1 MIELRRSFA
10 AACGLTVFV
19 VLLLAACDFRT
30 PAESAQ
36 ATPAASI
43 ASASAPASA
52 ATAEASAQ
60 PTASAT
66 PAPSP
71 TPSVPQGG
79 ALAIRLAADAPD
91 LKPWDLR
98 SRGEEVV
105 ADLMYSGLTRLDPQL
120 RPQPDLAESWTTSPD
135 GGLITFTLRS
145 GMTWHDGQPLT
156 SDDVVW
162 TLNTLRTITP
172 TNALLFDLRS
182 TIGQVRS
189 PLTETVV
196 LSLTQPYAPLLAELA
211 VPILPRHRLQSRP
224 PEQIAGLNFWDEP
237 VGSGPFKFDQRQPN
251 QSITFTR
258 NEQFYRGAPNIDQI
272 ALVVAPDPTVAA
284 TALREGQL
292 QAAEFPGQVAP
303 LTDTDQPITSGAYPE
318 NGWYGVVFNTRA
330 DRLFA
335 DQRLRAALA
344 RALDI
349 NDLVQAVTGGVGQSI
364 ATTLSRA
371 AWAYP
376 ADLPVLPPDLDAARQ
391 LLDQAGWTVGP
402 DGVRQKNGQPLAALL
417 WVRGDDPRRLDA
429 AQRIAQAAQAIGM
442 QLEVTPANFDT
453 VILAKLAPPYDFDL
467 LLGSWV
473 NAPNAAGFPT
483 NRFYDPDDFALFHSS
498 RIWQGQG
505 DPRTALR
512 NVGGFSN
519 ADYDA
524 AAEQAR
530 SAYDPA
536 ARAQAILQSQTV
548 LVRELPY
555 VLLWT
560 DRITVAL
567 SERIKSAGDP
577 ISPDTPRYLWNIEQW
592 YLEP

>member
-10 AACGLTVFV
+10 VACGLTILV

-36 ATPAASI
+36 ATPSASV
-43 ASASAPASA
+43 ASASAPAAVATTNASA
-52 ATAEASAQ
+52 APASSA
-60 PTASAT
+60 PT
-66 PAPSP
+66 PSP

-79 ALAIRLAADAPD
+79 ALAIRLAADVPD

-211 VPILPRHRLQSRP
+211 VPILPRHRLQART
-224 PEQIAGLNFWDEP
+224 PEQIASLDFWQEP

-272 ALVVAPDPTVAA
+272 ALVVAPDPAVAA

-303 LTDTDQPITSGAYPE
+303 LTDTDQTITSGAYPE

-335 DQRLRAALA
+335 DQRLRAAVA

-349 NDLVQAVTGGVGQSI
+349 NDLVQAVTGGVGQPI

-391 LLDQAGWTVGP
+391 LLDEAGWTVGP
-402 DGVRQKNGQPLAALL
+402 DGVVAARRPGAAVITVSVDSQSARLTLA
-417 WVRGDDPRRLDA
+417 VRGSPWPC
-429 AQRIAQAAQAIGM
+429 QM
-442 QLEVTPANFDT
+442 
-453 VILAKLAPPYDFDL
+453 
-467 LLGSWV
+467 
-473 NAPNAAGFPT
+473 
-483 NRFYDPDDFALFHSS
+483 
-498 RIWQGQG
+498 
-505 DPRTALR
+505 
-512 NVGGFSN
+512 
-519 ADYDA
+519 
-524 AAEQAR
+524 
-530 SAYDPA
+530 
-536 ARAQAILQSQTV
+536 
-548 LVRELPY
+548 RE
-555 VLLWT
+555 
-560 DRITVAL
+560 
-567 SERIKSAGDP
+567 E
-577 ISPDTPRYLWNIEQW
+577 
-592 YLEP
+592 

>member
-1 MIELRRSFA
+1 MTELRRSFVVSCA
-10 AACGLTVFV
+10 LTLMVL
-19 VLLLAACDFRT
+19 LLLAACDFRS
-30 PAESAQ
+30 PVESVQTAQ
-36 ATPAASI
+36 PVASAPVASASTPAAI
-43 ASASAPASA
+43 
-52 ATAEASAQ
+52 
-60 PTASAT
+60 PTAAPPT
-66 PAPSP
+66 PSP
-71 TPSVPQGG
+71 TSSVPQGG
-79 ALAIRLAADAPD
+79 SIAIRLAADVPD

-98 SRGEEVV
+98 SRGEEYA
-105 ADLMYSGLTRLDPQL
+105 ADLIYSGLVRLDSQL
-120 RPQPDLAESWTTSPD
+120 EPQPDLAERWEISPD

-145 GMTWHDGQPLT
+145 GVTWHDGQPLT

-172 TNALLFDLRS
+172 TNALLFDLRT

-211 VPILPRHRLQSRP
+211 VPILPRHRLQTRT
-224 PEQIAGLNFWDEP
+224 PEQIASLNFWDEP
-237 VGSGPFKFDQRQPN
+237 VGSGPFKFDRRQPN
-251 QSITFTR
+251 QSITFTP
-258 NEQFYRGAPNIDQI
+258 NEQFYRGAPNIDQM
-272 ALVVAPDPTVAA
+272 ALVVAPDPAVAQ
-284 TALREGQL
+284 TALGDGQL
-292 QAAEFPGQVAP
+292 QVAEFPDAAP
-303 LTDTDQPITSGAYPE
+303 LSDTAQSLIADAYPE

-344 RALDI
+344 RAVDVTELTG
-349 NDLVQAVTGGVGQSI
+349 AVTNGVGQSI

-376 ADLPVLPPDLDAARQ
+376 ADLPVLPPNLDEAQR
-391 LLDQAGWTVGP
+391 LLDEAGWVAGP
-402 DGVRQKNGQPLAALL
+402 DGVRQKDGQPLAATL

-429 AQRIAQAAQAIGM
+429 AQRIVQAAQTIGM
-442 QLEVTPANFDT
+442 QLTVTPANFDT

-473 NAPNAAGFPT
+473 NAPNSVGFPT

-512 NVGGFSN
+512 NVGGFN
-519 ADYDA
+519 NPEYDA

-530 SAYDPA
+530 QSYDPA
-536 ARAQAILQSQTV
+536 ARAQLIQEAQAV
-548 LVRELPY
+548 LVREVPY
-555 VLLWT
+555 LLLWT
-560 DRITVAL
+560 DRIPVVL
-567 SERIKSAGDP
+567 SAQIKSADGP
-577 ISPDTPRYLWNIEQW
+577 ISPATPRYLWNVEQW

>member
-1 MIELRRSFA
+1 MIELRRSFVV
-10 AACGLTVFV
+10 ACGLTLLVL
-19 VLLLAACDFRT
+19 VLLTACDVRSPVESVQSPSSQ
-30 PAESAQ
+30 PAGS
-36 ATPAASI
+36 T
-43 ASASAPASA
+43 APAGA
-52 ATAEASAQ
+52 
-60 PTASAT
+60 TASAGGASSSAAAA
-66 PAPSP
+66 APSP

-79 ALAIRLAADAPD
+79 ALAIRLAADVPD

-98 SRGEEVV
+98 SRGEEYA
-105 ADLMYSGLTRLDPQL
+105 ADLMYSGLVRLDAQL
-120 RPQPDLAESWTTSPD
+120 RPQPDLAERWETSPD

-145 GMTWHDGQPLT
+145 GLTWHDGQPLGAE
-156 SDDVVW
+156 DVIW

-172 TNALLFDLRS
+172 TNSLLFDLRS

-196 LSLTQPYAPLLAELA
+196 LSLTQPYAPLLAELS
-211 VPILPRHRLQSRP
+211 VPILPRHRLQTRT

-237 VGSGPFKFDQRQPN
+237 VGSGPFKFDRREPN
-251 QSITFTR
+251 QSISFTR
-258 NEQFYRGAPNIDQI
+258 NEQFYRGAPNIEQI
-272 ALVVAPDPTVAA
+272 ALVVAPDPAVAQ

-292 QAAEFPGQVAP
+292 QLAEFPGATAALSDSAQL
-303 LTDTDQPITSGAYPE
+303 LTTGAYPE
-318 NGWYGVVFNTRA
+318 NGWYGVVFNQRQ

-344 RALDI
+344 RAVDVGA
-349 NDLVQAVTGGVGQSI
+349 LVQAVTGGAGQPI
-364 ATTLSRA
+364 ATTLSRV

-376 ADLPVLPPDLDAARQ
+376 ADLPVVPPDLDAARQ
-391 LLDQAGWTVGP
+391 LLDQAGWTLGA
-402 DGVRQKNGQPLAALL
+402 DGVRQKDGRPLSAKL

-429 AQRIAQAAQAIGM
+429 AQRIAQAAQEIGM

-453 VILAKLAPPYDFDL
+453 VILAKLAPPYDYDL

-473 NAPNAAGFPT
+473 NAPNSAGFPT
-483 NRFYDPDDFALFHSS
+483 NHFYDPDDFALFHSS

-530 SAYDPA
+530 RSYDPV
-536 ARAQAILQSQTV
+536 ARAQAIQQAQAV
-548 LVRELPY
+548 LVREVPY
-555 VLLWT
+555 LLLWT
-560 DRITVAL
+560 DRIPVAL
-567 SERIKSAGDP
+567 STRVQSAAGS
-577 ISPDTPRYLWNIEQW
+577 ISIDSPRYLWDVEQW
-592 YLEP
+592 YLQP